1 MVKKIEKNH
10 HIQIQLIYKGIQLYG
25 FIMSLEVEYKKL
37 KCSRKL
43 LGRENENEDM
53 QPIGKVINGNYIL
66 VVADGHGGTFT
77 VNVIKSLSNDICDIA
92 SNIGVTEAM
101 EFVQQ
106 KCEKI
111 DDGAMITIIKINM
124 AIEEPTI
131 ELCWY
136 GDSRAIIYNYN
147 NDIVFQTDTHDL
159 TENDKLYTSDE
170 ILDMG
175 FDVHSKNL
183 RVIPTLNEDKFQLL
197 KNNYFKKYNR
207 SISTYGHVGNFGSC
221 VIPPGYKLLN
231 FEKGMKVVAGSDGLW
246 DVIHPES
253 DLIKSTDDANELANI
268 ALKRWFGKYDYYD
281 EYNNII
287 AKGKR
292 ISNKP
297 DDRDDI
303 SIVIAAN
310 E

>member
-1 MVKKIEKNH
+1 MSVEK
-10 HIQIQLIYKGIQLYG
+10 
-25 FIMSLEVEYKKL
+25 EYKKL

-43 LGRENENEDM
+43 LGRENKNEDM
-53 QPIGKVINGNYIL
+53 QPIGKVVNGNYIL
-66 VVADGHGGTFT
+66 IVADGHGGTFT
-77 VNVIKSLSNDICDIA
+77 VNVIKSLSDDICDIA
-92 SNIGVTEAM
+92 SNIGVEDAM
-101 EFVQQ
+101 AFVKN
-106 KCEKI
+106 KCKKI

-124 AIEEPTI
+124 TIEEPTI

-159 TENDKLYTSDE
+159 TSNDKLYTSDE
-170 ILDMG
+170 IRDMG
-175 FDVHSKNL
+175 FDVNYQNL
-183 RVIPTLNEDKFQLL
+183 RLIPTINENIFQLE
-197 KNNYFKKYNR
+197 KNKYFKKSNR

-221 VIPPGYKLLN
+221 VIPPGYKMLQ

-253 DLIKSTDDANELANI
+253 DLIKSTDNANELANI
-268 ALKRWFGKYDYYD
+268 ALKRWFGEYDYID

-287 AKGKR
+287 AKGKKMSH
-292 ISNKP
+292 IPN
-297 DDRDDI
+297 DRDDI
-303 SIVIAAN
+303 SIIIAAN

>member
-1 MVKKIEKNH
+1 MSVEK
-10 HIQIQLIYKGIQLYG
+10 
-25 FIMSLEVEYKKL
+25 EYKKL

-43 LGRENENEDM
+43 LGRENKNEDM

-77 VNVIKSLSNDICDIA
+77 INVIKSLSNDICDIA
-92 SNIGVTEAM
+92 SNKGVKEAM
-101 EFVQQ
+101 EFIKN
-106 KCEKI
+106 KCKNL

-147 NDIVFQTDTHDL
+147 NDIIFQTDTHDL
-159 TENDKLYTSDE
+159 TSNDKLYTFDE
-170 ILDMG
+170 IQEMG
-175 FDVHSKNL
+175 FDIHSKNL

-221 VIPPGYKLLN
+221 VIPPGYKMLK

-253 DLIKSTDDANELANI
+253 DLIKNTDNANELANI
-268 ALKRWFGKYDYYD
+268 ALQRWFRKYDYYD

-287 AKGKR
+287 AENKK
-292 ISNKP
+292 ISNIP
-297 DDRDDI
+297 NDRDDI
-303 SIVIAAN
+303 SIIIATN